1 MPSLTRWSSQNAL
14 PVADEVAAEAAAR
27 LLDPVAPDEL
37 DEVGRLIRV
46 ELVVRDQAEPHG
58 RRGHAL
64 LEVFSVEAEAMVL
77 ELDDVVV
84 ARDVVRLHHPPS
96 IAFAP
101 VSIRLFAASVA
112 VTVVVVGA
120 VWVSDL
126 SFQRAVLLA
135 PVLVIGLGA
144 VAGLVVFWGRIGW
157 DSLRRSRHP
166 RLIAAGA
173 LAFVALL
180 VVLTLLGVN
189 LPHE

>member
-1 MPSLTRWSSQNAL
+1 
-14 PVADEVAAEAAAR
+14 
-27 LLDPVAPDEL
+27 
-37 DEVGRLIRV
+37 
-46 ELVVRDQAEPHG
+46 
-58 RRGHAL
+58 
-64 LEVFSVEAEAMVL
+64 
-77 ELDDVVV
+77 
-84 ARDVVRLHHPPS
+84 
-96 IAFAP
+96 

-126 SFQRAVLLA
+126 SFQRAALLA